1 MRQARLHP
9 LDTKRLIPIAASGT
23 RSYAFLAL
31 LLAIAAGFGFI
42 AGARDRFRVSDVCFD
57 ARRPAS
63 PDIFIAQS
71 DGHTPQKCPSRELH
85 AASPPAAKNVWAPL
99 SSAEILDVKEWLFK
113 PSQGLNLTEG
123 ANSTDS
129 DNIVFLIEHYN
140 PAKSDALGFLDDSKS
155 PPPRYARV
163 TINHGGVESPVT
175 RDYLVGPLPT
185 SSTTTIRQL
194 TEIYHREDIPF
205 NARGVP
211 DVISMF
217 GALGKTM
224 APLEAALKDLF
235 NGTIK
240 GDLLADTFTAGPSGG
255 WGVNGSSR
263 RYWVSWK
270 VNAPGSWLL
279 PSNLYT
285 YVDSSGTDPSQWS
298 VLKRIG
304 KPRELDT
311 LPGPRSVSFAGLR
324 FKVDKK
330 QGLWDV
336 RFRGERI
343 AYQIA
348 PQECLVQY
356 TGHDPV
362 QSITT
367 WMDRFFGMGMFTKD
381 LFPNY
386 DCPAE
391 AVFLPATLYH
401 PLLGPIMRE
410 RAICIFEMDTGRPL
424 TRHYGDF
431 PGESGAVKGYVLTVR
446 SIATLGNYDYLV
458 RMRSH
463 YACFDYIFHLDGTIE
478 VKVSA
483 SGYLQGGYWT
493 PDQAEYGS
501 RINRNNMGNVH
512 DHVINFKVDLD
523 IAGVNNTFRK
533 TTSVVEPVSLP
544 WLDDD
549 DWRVDG
555 HNREVLQHKLAFTYV
570 DQEGD
575 ASRTITKS
583 NRMLKNANWAAHNLA
598 VSLRKDTEPS
608 SSMDFDKFFD
618 GEDIAQ
624 KDLVLWINVGTHHQ
638 PVAED
643 APTTKTNLAASSF
656 FLAPVNYF
664 DSDIAMESL
673 NAITLDL
680 VGTDPTSAPAYQ
692 FDDNGVPQDFNCIS
706 DAPPSFSYD
715 PQVG

>member
-298 VLKRIG
+298 VLKVVYHNQSFTSLSSFLDAYTKNTLIRFPLPSFDNNTWATRKRIG

-330 QGLWDV
+330 QGYVSWLGWGMYLSFDRDMGLSLWDV

-446 SIATLGNYDYLV
+446 SIATLGNYDYL
-458 RMRSH
+458 
-463 YACFDYIFHLDGTIE
+463 FDYIFHLDGTIE

-575 ASRTITKS
+575 ASRVSYPANFNEVFAIV
-583 NRMLKNANWAAHNLA
+583 NRDAKNAWGSERGMLCAL
-598 VSLRKDTEPS
+598 VYPQYIIPS
-608 SSMDFDKFFD
+608 RNP
-618 GEDIAQ
+618 IA
-624 KDLVLWINVGTHHQ
+624 
-638 PVAED
+638 
-643 APTTKTNLAASSF
+643 
-656 FLAPVNYF
+656 
-664 DSDIAMESL
+664 
-673 NAITLDL
+673 
-680 VGTDPTSAPAYQ
+680 
-692 FDDNGVPQDFNCIS
+692 C
-706 DAPPSFSYD
+706 
-715 PQVG
+715 